1 MSNPISSQNGRFED
15 TATRAVS
22 PARHGFHLSKA
33 NAKFMGVCSG
43 IADSFGWDVTLVRV
57 GFVVGTVV
65 GVGSLVI
72 VYLAIGL
79 LAD

>member
-1 MSNPISSQNGRFED
+1 MSNPIFSQSGHFEG
-15 TATRAVS
+15 TAIRDVS
-22 PARHGFHLSKA
+22 PARRGFHLSKA
-33 NAKFMGVCSG
+33 NAKLMGVCSG

-57 GFVVGTVV
+57 GFVVGTLL
-65 GVGSLVI
+65 GFGSLLI

>member
-1 MSNPISSQNGRFED
+1 MSGLRFED
-15 TATRAVS
+15 APVRDMTNAPR
-22 PARHGFHLSKA
+22 RGFRLDKA

-43 IADSFGWDVTLVRV
+43 IADYFGWDATLVRAAFV
-57 GFVVGTVV
+57 IGTLIGF
-65 GVGSLVI
+65 GSLLI

>member
-1 MSNPISSQNGRFED
+1 MSNLHFED
-15 TATRAVS
+15 TAPRDVG
-22 PARHGFHLSKA
+22 PARRGFHLDKA

-57 GFVVGTVV
+57 GFVAGTLL
-65 GVGSLVI
+65 GFGSLLI
-72 VYLAIGL
+72 VYLAIGH

>member
-1 MSNPISSQNGRFED
+1 MSDIRFSDD
-15 TATRAVS
+15 TAVRDVT
-22 PARHGFHLSKA
+22 PARRGFHLHRA
-33 NAKFMGVCSG
+33 NAKLMGVCSG

-57 GFVVGTVV
+57 GFVAGTLI
-65 GVGSLVI
+65 GFGSLLI

>member
-1 MSNPISSQNGRFED
+1 MSDLHFEG
-15 TATRAVS
+15 TASRDVTPTR
-22 PARHGFHLSKA
+22 RGFHLDKA
-33 NAKFMGVCSG
+33 NAKLMGVCSG

-57 GFVVGTVV
+57 GFVAGTLI
-65 GVGSLVI
+65 GFGSLLA

>member
-1 MSNPISSQNGRFED
+1 MSNLRFGDD
-15 TATRAVS
+15 TAPRDVT
-22 PARHGFHLSKA
+22 PARRGFHLDKV
-33 NAKFMGVCSG
+33 NAKLMGVCSG

-57 GFVVGTVV
+57 GFVAGTLL
-65 GVGSLVI
+65 GFGSLMI